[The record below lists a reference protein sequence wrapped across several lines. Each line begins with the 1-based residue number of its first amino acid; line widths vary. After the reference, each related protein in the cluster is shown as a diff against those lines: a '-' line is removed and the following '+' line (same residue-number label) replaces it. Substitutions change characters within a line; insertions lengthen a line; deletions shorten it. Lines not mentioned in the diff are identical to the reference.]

1 MRKFAVIFS
10 LPPTKVNI
18 DDYNLMRQLISY
30 KNPWLWLKKQVK
42 IVLKSLI
49 QGEKL

>member
-1 MRKFAVIFS
+1 MWQR
-10 LPPTKVNI
+10 PPLSHI
-18 DDYNLMRQLISY
+18 DDYNVMRRLISY
-30 KNPWLWLKKQVK
+30 KNTWLWLKKQVK

>member
-1 MRKFAVIFS
+1 VE
-10 LPPTKVNI
+10 
-18 DDYNLMRQLISY
+18 LISH
-30 KNPWLWLKKQVK
+30 KNPRLWLKKQVK

>member
-1 MRKFAVIFS
+1 MRKFALMFS
-10 LPPTKVNI
+10 LLPTKVDI
-18 DDYNLMRQLISY
+18 DDHNVMRQLISY

-42 IVLKSLI
+42 IVLKLLI